1 MTGALSHSPKCMC
14 SMNTVK
20 NPIHVMSA
28 GIKKTPKISEER
40 EHEFLKENKD
50 KIIQK
55 AFSV

>member
-1 MTGALSHSPKCMC
+1 MTGSLSDSPKCMC
-14 SMNTVK
+14 CMITVK

-28 GIKKTPKISEER
+28 SIKKTPKISEEK

-55 AFSV
+55 AFGV